1 MELMH
6 ALFTLSSA
14 VTLKGIDGSA
24 LSPASL
30 PHSLLLLPQA
40 TAKGALKAVPVAVS
54 GAFHTELMQP
64 ARDALTEAR
73 AKSAPGT
80 GIEAAAWAAFPA
92 HADWS
97 MAAGLLRRVGSR
109 NLGCHASCP
118 HPTLLSNSKLLS
130 LPLPPLPHPS
140 PQVLASVTI
149 NEPRIPIYSNVTA
162 QPFKDA
168 AEIAA
173 LLPRQLVEAVQ
184 WEGTIRALLAAGE
197 GGAGGEGAK
206 GEGRG
211 GFTARAAWAVQGE
224 VRVSVHNL
232 VTPCVGWWCC
242 RCAVQ
247 FPYLLAACPTSSP
260 AAHLRCLHPDPPTFP
275 PISPPPFP

>member
-1 MELMH
+1 M
-6 ALFTLSSA
+6 
-14 VTLKGIDGSA
+14 
-24 LSPASL
+24 
-30 PHSLLLLPQA
+30 
-40 TAKGALKAVPVAVS
+40 
-54 GAFHTELMQP
+54 
-64 ARDALTEAR
+64 
-73 AKSAPGT
+73 
-80 GIEAAAWAAFPA
+80 
-92 HADWS
+92 
-97 MAAGLLRRVGSR
+97 
-109 NLGCHASCP
+109 
-118 HPTLLSNSKLLS
+118 
-130 LPLPPLPHPS
+130 
-140 PQVLASVTI
+140 TI

-206 GEGRG
+206 GEERG